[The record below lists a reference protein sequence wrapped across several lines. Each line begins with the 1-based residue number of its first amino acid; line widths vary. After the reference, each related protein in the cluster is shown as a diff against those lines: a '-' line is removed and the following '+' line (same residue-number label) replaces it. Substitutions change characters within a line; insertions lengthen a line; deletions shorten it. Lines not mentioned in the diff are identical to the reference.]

1 MLSLVLGAHY
11 YVFSRLWF
19 MIPQPV
25 GRVVMLALGIS
36 ALALPVLAMLIGD
49 YLSQSVASF
58 MYRMGFSWIIIFLYL
73 LLVVALVDVVRLTH
87 LFPLEGIFSGSWI
100 GFIAITS
107 LIVACLTFGYFNYR
121 DKKKVELSLTV
132 DKEGRGGVDSL
143 KIVAISDLHLGYGI
157 GKKEFES
164 WLPLINDENP
174 DIVLIAGDLVD
185 SNTHPLFEY
194 NFAESVKKIQSK
206 YGIYA
211 VLGNHEYIGNAMKS
225 TEFLRLAGI
234 TLLRDS
240 VALINDSFYLIGRD
254 DRSNPE
260 RKSIEELIAPIDT
273 TKPLIML
280 DHQPV
285 HLEETARNHI
295 DLQLSGHT
303 HKGQVWP
310 LSWVVNTL
318 FEHAY
323 GYLKK
328 GDTHIYVTSGL
339 GIWGGKFR
347 IGSQSE
353 YVVIHLTFA
362 GGN

>member
-1 MLSLVLGAHY
+1 MLTSGIIVLACPVLSL
-11 YVFSRLWF
+11 
-19 MIPQPV
+19 
-25 GRVVMLALGIS
+25 
-36 ALALPVLAMLIGD
+36 LIGD
-49 YLSQSVASF
+49 YLPQSLASF
-58 MYRMGFSWIIIFLYL
+58 MYRTGSSWIIIFLYL
-73 LLVVALVDVVRLTH
+73 LLVIALVDILTYF
-87 LFPLEGIFSGSWI
+87 FPLENFFSGSWT
-100 GFIAITS
+100 GFIAIS
-107 LIVACLTFGYFNYR
+107 LLIVLCFTSGYFNYR
-121 DKKKVELSLTV
+121 DKKRVELFLTV
-132 DKEGRGGVDSL
+132 DKEGEGINSL
-143 KIVAISDLHLGYGI
+143 KIVTISDLHLGYGI

-164 WLPLINDENP
+164 WLPLINNENP

-185 SNTHPLFEY
+185 NNTHPLFEC
-194 NFAESVKKIQSK
+194 NFAESVKKIRAK

-211 VLGNHEYIGNAMKS
+211 VLGNHEYIGNAVKS
-225 TEFLRLAGI
+225 THFLQLAGI

-240 VALINDSFYLIGRD
+240 VALIDNSFYLIGRD

-260 RKSIEELIAPIDT
+260 RKSIEELIAPINK

-285 HLEETARNHI
+285 NLEETARNHI

-310 LSWVVNTL
+310 LSWVVNRL

-353 YVVIHLTFA
+353 YIVIHLTFA